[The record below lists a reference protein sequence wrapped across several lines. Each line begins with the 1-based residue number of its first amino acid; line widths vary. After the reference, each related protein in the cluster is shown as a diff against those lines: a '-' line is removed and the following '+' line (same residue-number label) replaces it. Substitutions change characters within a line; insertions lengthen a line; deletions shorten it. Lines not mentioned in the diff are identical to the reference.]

1 MPGKKRNYVILGL
14 VAIIL
19 VYTLYYMLFVYV
31 SYFKDIPRKVRHI
44 SRLISIIVVYG
55 IGYYSF
61 KNYDVK
67 WIRSIW
73 NFIYFTVVIMLI
85 LVGIYDWTL
94 GPASA
99 SIRNVAKTM
108 HELLISPVLYA
119 GILIINR
126 VVVKLGSSPKS
137 SV

>member
-31 SYFKDIPRKVRHI
+31 SYFNDIPRKVRHI
-44 SRLISIIVVYG
+44 SRLVSIIVVYG

-61 KNYDVK
+61 KKYDVK
-67 WIRSIW
+67 WIRSLW
-73 NFIYFTVVIMLI
+73 NFVYFTVVIMLI
-85 LVGIYDWTL
+85 LIGIYDWTL

-108 HELLISPVLYA
+108 HELLISPILYA

-126 VVVKLGSSPKS
+126 VVARISQGQNKS
-137 SV
+137 

>member
-31 SYFKDIPRKVRHI
+31 SYFNDIPRKLRHI
-44 SRLISIIVVYG
+44 SRLISIIIVYG
-55 IGYYSF
+55 IGYYAF
-61 KNYDVK
+61 KKYEVK
-67 WIRSIW
+67 WLSSVW
-73 NFIYFTVVIMLI
+73 NFVYFTVVIMMILI
-85 LVGIYDWTL
+85 GVYDWTL

-108 HELLISPVLYA
+108 HELLISPILYA

-126 VVVKLGSSPKS
+126 MVVRIGAKS
-137 SV
+137 

>member
-31 SYFKDIPRKVRHI
+31 SYFNDIPRKVRHI
-44 SRLISIIVVYG
+44 SRLISIIIVYG
-55 IGYYSF
+55 IGYCAF
-61 KNYDVK
+61 KKYDVK

-73 NFIYFTVVIMLI
+73 NFVYFTVVIMLI
-85 LVGIYDWTL
+85 LIGIYDWSF

-99 SIRNVAKTM
+99 QTRNVAKTM

-126 VVVKLGSSPKS
+126 IIVKMTLQA
-137 SV
+137 